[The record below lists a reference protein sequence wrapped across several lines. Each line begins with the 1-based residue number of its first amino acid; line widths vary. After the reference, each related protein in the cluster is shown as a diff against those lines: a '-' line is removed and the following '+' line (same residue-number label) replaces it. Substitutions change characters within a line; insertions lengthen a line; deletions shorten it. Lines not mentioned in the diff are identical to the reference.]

1 MHAFWCAL
9 LLVSLVFVYTYNLYY
24 DFHAQV
30 GDDRPSREASVP
42 DTDAADMGGVTGRGT
57 GGGGGRA
64 WQRRRRSGRGK
75 RMTSIIGY
83 RSCPLRTSDSDC
95 YVDIMLIAF
104 QEYIV
109 YILCQFPAP
118 LVRIVQE

>member
-1 MHAFWCAL
+1 M
-9 LLVSLVFVYTYNLYY
+9 
-24 DFHAQV
+24 
-30 GDDRPSREASVP
+30 PSSETSVP
-42 DTDAADMGGVTGRGT
+42 DTDAADMGGVTGRGK
-57 GGGGGRA
+57 GGGGGRV

-75 RMTSIIGY
+75 RMTSIIGH